1 MQVTQIYK
9 CHKNIESYTQTNER
23 MLPIVNEYDP
33 NLFHSLIQ
41 VSRNLTIENFNK
53 SIVNQINVRKTDLGR
68 PLSDLTHNIS
78 GVNLVNEVKCVL
90 ESNEPNQKNVE
101 LYNGRWYSM
110 VIEPFSSG
118 YGKSEEGVNI
128 IFHDITDLTLAKIQS
143 DQTVERL
150 TKINKDH
157 ENFIYSASHDLKSP
171 LNNMEALVSLING
184 ENDVKS
190 IKEYTVAI
198 LNSVKSLRKTINE
211 LSDISNIEEE
221 LYCKKSVKIPSLLD
235 DIKKSISHLLN
246 ESFAILEIDLGI
258 KEINFSK
265 KNLRSIIYNFMTNAI
280 KYRSN
285 NRQLKIEIRTRKED
299 NFMVLSIKDNGRGI
313 AEDQMECVF
322 SKFKRVK
329 EVEKIEGSGIGL
341 FLVNRIVSNAGGKV
355 TVESKL
361 GKGTQFEVYLPINI
375 SIDSTNYY

>member
-1 MQVTQIYK
+1 MQVSEIYK
-9 CHKNIESYTQTNER
+9 CKKNDDNYTNKNDK
-23 MLPIVNEYDP
+23 MLHVVDKYDQ
-33 NLFHSLIQ
+33 NFFHSLIQ

-53 SIVNQINVRKTDLGR
+53 SIINQINVRKTDLGR

-78 GVNLVNEVKCVL
+78 GVNLVNEVKLVL
-90 ESNEPNQKNVE
+90 DSNEPNQKNVK
-101 LYNGRWYSM
+101 LYSGRWYSM
-110 VIEPFSSG
+110 LIEPFSSAN
-118 YGKSEEGVNI
+118 GKNEEGVNV

-150 TKINKDH
+150 SKINKDH

-171 LNNMEALVSLING
+171 LNNVEALVSLINR
-184 ENDVKS
+184 ENDLKS

-198 LNSVKSLRKTINE
+198 LNSVKSLRQTINE

-265 KNLRSIIYNFMTNAI
+265 KNLRSIIFNFMTNAI

-285 NRQLKIEIRTRKED
+285 NRQLKIEIKTRKED
-299 NFMVLSIKDNGRGI
+299 DYMVLSIKDNGRGI
-313 AEDQMECVF
+313 AEDQIESVF
-322 SKFKRVK
+322 SKFKRVNK
-329 EVEKIEGSGIGL
+329 VEKIEGSGIGL

-361 GKGTQFEVYLPINI
+361 GKGTNFEVFLPINN
-375 SIDSTNYY
+375 SMDSTNYS